1 MFSQPEENVD
11 SVSHYEQFKRLFEE
25 AQVAVEERPRQKW
38 GANFKQG
45 AVSYNVLRVGGNR
58 CDFLFDEQGKLVA
71 VSQ

>member
-1 MFSQPEENVD
+1 VD
-11 SVSHYEQFKRLFEE
+11 ASSHYEQFKKIFQESK
-25 AQVAVEERPRQKW
+25 VAVEERPKQKW
-38 GANFKQG
+38 GANYKEG

>member
-1 MFSQPEENVD
+1 
-11 SVSHYEQFKRLFEE
+11 
-25 AQVAVEERPRQKW
+25 VAVEERPRQKW